1 MADVTLVAEVGRPLG
16 SRATRRL
23 RRQGK
28 IPGVIYGHGTDP
40 VPIAVAARELRIAL
54 NGEAGANQLL
64 SLETGSTTYL
74 ALAREMQRHPLAQ
87 TVTHVDFQIVRRDEV
102 IAADVSIVLT
112 GEALEVH
119 HGDGLVDQQM
129 FTLPVK
135 ARPADIPTSL
145 EVDISGLTIGAQLRV
160 SDLTLPAG
168 VTTEVDPETAI
179 AIGQPPRVVALEAED
194 EEAVEGEE
202 TVEAGADAAEAPGE
216 EG

>member
-1 MADVTLVAEVGRPLG
+1 MADVILAAEVGRPLG

-23 RRQGK
+23 RREGK

-40 VPIAVAARELRIAL
+40 VSVAVAARELRIAL

-64 SLETGSTTYL
+64 SLRTDTTTYL
-74 ALAREMQRHPLAQ
+74 ALAREMQRHPVAQ
-87 TVTHVDFQIVRRDEV
+87 TVTHVDFQIVGRDEV
-102 IAADVSIVLT
+102 IAADVPIILV
-112 GEALEVH
+112 GEALEVQ

-129 FTLPVK
+129 FTLAIK

-145 EVDISGLTIGAQLRV
+145 EVDISELTIGAQLRI
-160 SDLTLPAG
+160 SDLTMPRG

-179 AIGQPPRVVALEAED
+179 AIGQPPRVVTLEAEG
-194 EEAVEGEE
+194 EEGEE
-202 TVEAGADAAEAPGE
+202 TGAAPSAAAPASDASD